1 MMPFFVPIYFG
12 SHVGDVDIGAL
23 FILLGVI
30 GLLTAAF
37 SSCYDSYPSATLTSA
52 FQFKEEVVPEEEKRL
67 NRQQWRY
74 AVPMILLFALTVV
87 EGIYSLKNS
96 MAGAMVACLCQIIM
110 LFSCGFALSTKHIQR
125 YRVIDKD
132 TYDAEYP
139 ANTTRHVEVTCGFV
153 GLICAIGAVVMYGI
167 QYFNPKLLGQT
178 SPEMLLVY
186 FLQSLCFLMVPILFF
201 HGLYKKYRVNKY
213 CTKDAYAKV
222 VKCNKSNTGLSCPV
236 LELEHNGKKYYLC
249 SQIFERKSY
258 SVGEVLP
265 IHVNPDDPYEI
276 SYTKADTS
284 RTFIMGAIAT
294 VLAVICIIC
303 FFLW

>member
-52 FQFKEEVVPEEEKRL
+52 FQFKEEEVVPEEEKRL

-167 QYFNPKLLGQT
+167 QYFNPELLGQT

-186 FLQSLCFLMVPILFF
+186 FLQSLCFLVWALAHIKRRMKPRQ
-201 HGLYKKYRVNKY
+201 GLPAQRLPAGPQQLLLGRKLQRAENRPRR
-213 CTKDAYAKV
+213 
-222 VKCNKSNTGLSCPV
+222 NRRLRPQRPV
-236 LELEHNGKKYYLC
+236 SMTTSLKRRWTPPARRKATRC
-249 SQIFERKSY
+249 IFAQSVEIPRK
-258 SVGEVLP
+258 
-265 IHVNPDDPYEI
+265 
-276 SYTKADTS
+276 
-284 RTFIMGAIAT
+284 RT
-294 VLAVICIIC
+294 
-303 FFLW
+303 